1 MFKLS
6 RRKGSAKW
14 QVRKRWPSDVTSI
27 LRGEFNVSTGEEDKR
42 AAQQRLPLIAAEYEK
57 RVEEARAK
65 LSEAPKEHISEAE
78 ALRMAAD
85 FYRLTLPT
93 YTVTRQLDLR
103 AHAALLQETKERLG
117 TLKQMMGRNEFG
129 PVAGVAREMV
139 KRAGADLPD
148 GSPSWGHVQRLLM
161 RALVEL
167 NEAAVANLSGEPE
180 YVPSDPSLL
189 SLPENQPKHTI
200 EALIDAYEADKSPSW
215 SDSSKKA
222 VRPVFRFLRELFTER
237 EAASLTREEA
247 REAVELLQS
256 LPTNVTKRKET
267 KDLSAPEAAL
277 KNRDGH
283 LPSLSPKSVNDAYL
297 MHISSM
303 FNWARKEQWVP
314 VNPFEGLSVHDPVD
328 DADRRDPF
336 TSSQL
341 QKLFSE
347 GPWVRPWEPDR
358 EGAGDF
364 WVPLLCLFHGLRLG
378 EAAGLR
384 VEDVEDVE
392 GTPCI
397 HLRAYDNRSLKTKE
411 ARGTLPLHPELLRL
425 GFLAHVMARK
435 ADGEELVFE
444 EGTANNRG
452 QVGTAI
458 GKRFSRLVK
467 RQRLEGRKLGMHSFR
482 HNFEDRLREAE
493 LPDRTALALARR
505 KEAGARG
512 GYGDGLSINVKAN
525 AISLIKYP
533 DLNLSHLQ
541 GIEMDHKEVD

>member
-1 MFKLS
+1 METVFKLS

-27 LRGEFNVSTGEEDKR
+27 LKGEFNVSTSEEDKR

-65 LSEAPKEHISEAE
+65 LSEGPKEHISEAE
-78 ALRMAAD
+78 AHRMAAD
-85 FYRLTLPT
+85 FFRVTLPT

-103 AHAALLQETKERLG
+103 AHAALLQDTKERLA

-139 KRAGADLPD
+139 KRAGAELPD
-148 GSPSWGHVQRLLM
+148 GSPSWEHVQRLLM
-161 RALVEL
+161 RALIEL
-167 NEAAVANLSGEPE
+167 QKASVANLSGEPE
-180 YVPSDPSLL
+180 YTPSDPNLL
-189 SLPENQPKHTI
+189 SPPAEKPQHTI
-200 EALIDAYEADKSPSW
+200 EALIEAYSADKSPSW

-222 VRPVFRFLRELFTER
+222 VRPVFRFLRELFPDR
-237 EAASLTREEA
+237 EAASVTREEA
-247 REAVELLQS
+247 RASVELLQS

-267 KDLSAPEAAL
+267 KDLSTPEAARR
-277 KNRDGH
+277 NRDGR
-283 LPSLSPKSVNDAYL
+283 LPALSPKSVNDAYL

-303 FNWARKEQWVP
+303 FNWARKEQWVAA
-314 VNPFEGLSVHDPVD
+314 NPFEGLSVHDPVD
-328 DADRRDPF
+328 DVDRRDPF
-336 TSSQL
+336 RPSQL
-341 QKLFSE
+341 QKLFSG
-347 GPWVRPWEPDR
+347 GPWERPWNSER
-358 EGAGDF
+358 SGAGDF

-384 VEDVEDVE
+384 VEDVEEV
-392 GTPCI
+392 GGIPCI

-425 GFLAHVMARK
+425 GFLRHVNTRK
-435 ADGEELVFE
+435 AAGEELVFE
-444 EGTANNRG
+444 DGTANNRG
-452 QVGTAI
+452 QVGTSI

-467 RQRLEGRKLGMHSFR
+467 RQQFEGRKLGMHSFR

-512 GYGDGLSINVKAN
+512 GYGDGLSLKAKAT
-525 AISLIKYP
+525 AIELIQYPGLSLE
-533 DLNLSHLQ
+533 HL
-541 GIEMDHKEVD
+541 KSL